1 MASIND
7 LATAAIASSSSPP
20 PLSQAQTQTPAKAQ
34 SAGGP
39 SRGAFV
45 VLEGLDR
52 SGKTTQV
59 KLLEQRFVEAGRPV
73 KVMRF
78 PGTLRSP
85 LCPLPQVDEFL
96 ATLFSLPVPVKGGRI
111 ECSEANGVTPT
122 CYGNA
127 EESKPAWVDRSTPIG
142 QMIDAYLKSDVAME
156 DHVIHLLFSA
166 NRWEAAHVLIIT
178 TSCDLLFILAPRYSL
193 ISFYTPFV
201 RPHGL
206 PRKSQ
211 KEPAFSPLSPS
222 PETPDPNLLVESQRL
237 TDHARAQRPSAQIS
251 SLLASG
257 TTILC
262 DRFHLS
268 GIAYSAA
275 KRNPSLPLS
284 WAAAPEKGLPR
295 PDLVLFLDLDE
306 RAARARGGFGDE
318 RYEREAMQARVRDI
332 FRGMAADADAGSS
345 SSSLA
350 APEPAEPTPRGR
362 GENIVVVD
370 AGSSVEDVADEI
382 WRRVEARVR
391 QVDGGELGAS
401 VGVVE

>member
-7 LATAAIASSSSPP
+7 LATAAIASSSGPP

-34 SAGGP
+34 SAAGP

-78 PGTLRSP
+78 P
-85 LCPLPQVDEFL
+85 
-96 ATLFSLPVPVKGGRI
+96 
-111 ECSEANGVTPT
+111 
-122 CYGNA
+122 
-127 EESKPAWVDRSTPIG
+127 DRSTPIG

-166 NRWEAAHVLIIT
+166 NRWEAA
-178 TSCDLLFILAPRYSL
+178 
-193 ISFYTPFV
+193 
-201 RPHGL
+201 
-206 PRKSQ
+206 
-211 KEPAFSPLSPS
+211 
-222 PETPDPNLLVESQRL
+222 
-237 TDHARAQRPSAQIS
+237 AQIS

-275 KRNPSLPLS
+275 KANPSLPLS

-370 AGSSVEDVADEI
+370 AGGSVEDVADEI

>member
-1 MASIND
+1 M
-7 LATAAIASSSSPP
+7 L
-20 PLSQAQTQTPAKAQ
+20 PLFCAVTFTHS
-34 SAGGP
+34 
-39 SRGAFV
+39 
-45 VLEGLDR
+45 
-52 SGKTTQV
+52 
-59 KLLEQRFVEAGRPV
+59 
-73 KVMRF
+73 
-78 PGTLRSP
+78 
-85 LCPLPQVDEFL
+85 
-96 ATLFSLPVPVKGGRI
+96 
-111 ECSEANGVTPT
+111 CS
-122 CYGNA
+122 
-127 EESKPAWVDRSTPIG
+127 
-142 QMIDAYLKSDVAME
+142 
-156 DHVIHLLFSA
+156 
-166 NRWEAAHVLIIT
+166 IT
-178 TSCDLLFILAPRYSL
+178 TIMSSTSGR
-193 ISFYTPFV
+193 
-201 RPHGL
+201 
-206 PRKSQ
+206 
-211 KEPAFSPLSPS
+211 LSHAPS
-222 PETPDPNLLVESQRL
+222 PFLPPQGSDPQALIVESQQL
-237 TDHARAQRPSAQIS
+237 TDHVRAQRPSAQIS

-275 KRNPSLPLS
+275 KANPSLPLS

-370 AGSSVEDVADEI
+370 AGGSVEDVADEI